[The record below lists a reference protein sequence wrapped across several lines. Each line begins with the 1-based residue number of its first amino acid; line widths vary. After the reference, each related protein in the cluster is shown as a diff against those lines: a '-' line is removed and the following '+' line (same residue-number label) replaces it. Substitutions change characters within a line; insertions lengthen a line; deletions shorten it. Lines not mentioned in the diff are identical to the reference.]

1 MNIRSEKED
10 NKMDIEIDNSDNLSN
25 LLKLKLKENENKEIV
40 KESIK
45 QVKEEKK
52 MEIISIDKVNIKMKI
67 EKS

>member
-1 MNIRSEKED
+1 
-10 NKMDIEIDNSDNLSN
+10 MDIEIDNSDNLSN
-25 LLKLKLKENENKEIV
+25 LLNLKL

-52 MEIISIDKVNIKMKI
+52 MEIISIEKVNIKMEI